1 MCSHLRSREIRTRA
15 RSSSLTRK
23 IGRQCRLIGDDMTE
37 RYQTNRRQNFHFE
50 APRLNIDPSVIF
62 VGLVTSLHLLVILSR
77 NGWHFLWRY
86 WREKKPGVND
96 AAFKISIYNIYK
108 IASKRK
114 YQPWNKL
121 LTINWYHFSTLRNK
135 VSLHILR
142 HIVHQLIRSF
152 R

>member
-62 VGLVTSLHLLVILSR
+62 VGLMTSLHLLVILSR

-86 WREKKPGVND
+86 WREKKRSEW
-96 AAFKISIYNIYK
+96 ISNYYIYK
-108 IASKRK
+108 IASERK
-114 YQPWNKL
+114 YQAMKQTFDNELIPFLYSPKQGFITYL
-121 LTINWYHFSTLRNK
+121 KTYCSSINS
-135 VSLHILR
+135 I
-142 HIVHQLIRSF
+142 I
-152 R
+152 

>member
-1 MCSHLRSREIRTRA
+1 MPANRWDRMCSHLRSREIRTRA

-86 WREKKPGVND
+86 WREKKQEWMNIQLLYLQD
-96 AAFKISIYNIYK
+96 SEREKISSHETNFWQWIDTI
-108 IASKRK
+108 S
-114 YQPWNKL
+114 L
-121 LTINWYHFSTLRNK
+121 LSETRFHYIS
-135 VSLHILR
+135 
-142 HIVHQLIRSF
+142 
-152 R
+152 

>member
-1 MCSHLRSREIRTRA
+1 MPANRWDRMCSHLRSREIRTRA

-121 LTINWYHFSTLRNK
+121 LTINWYHISTFCNR
-135 VSLHILR
+135 VSYI
-142 HIVHQLIRSF
+142 F
-152 R
+152 